1 VIDMTLRD
9 RRNGDKLS
17 NEQSQALGKD
27 LCADKGATLEG
38 STQARE
44 TAGKAVV
51 AFLKKTLKP

>member
-1 VIDMTLRD
+1 MTLRD